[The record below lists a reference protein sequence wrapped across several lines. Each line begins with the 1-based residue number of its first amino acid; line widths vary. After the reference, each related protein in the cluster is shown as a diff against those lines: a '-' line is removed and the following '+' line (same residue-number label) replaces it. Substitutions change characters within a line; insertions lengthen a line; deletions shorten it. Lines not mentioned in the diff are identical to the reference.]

1 MMSCGMNLD
10 YCIIMAVR
18 YTRDLKTWDFQKNLL
33 INDRAFLST
42 IRDPVTSKLIGCGLF
57 QINEKT
63 SIYATAAYDRK
74 LFSKPLGHLV
84 QWNAILHMKSINL
97 DKYYVGRY
105 FTLRDNPRPTDKEPS
120 IS

>member
-1 MMSCGMNLD
+1 M
-10 YCIIMAVR
+10 
-18 YTRDLKTWDFQKNLL
+18 
-33 INDRAFLST
+33 
-42 IRDPVTSKLIGCGLF
+42 F

-97 DKYYVGRY
+97 DRYYVGRY
-105 FTLRDNPRPTDKEPS
+105 FTMRDNPRPTDKELS
-120 IS
+120 ISQFKKGFMDRVALKIIATF